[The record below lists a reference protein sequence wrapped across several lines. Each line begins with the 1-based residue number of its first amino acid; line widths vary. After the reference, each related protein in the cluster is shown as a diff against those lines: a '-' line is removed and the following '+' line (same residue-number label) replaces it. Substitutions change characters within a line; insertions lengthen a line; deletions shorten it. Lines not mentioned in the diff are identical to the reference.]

1 MDLQRPKYKELCPKW
16 NLALVLAY
24 ITSPPFEPIM
34 KASLW
39 HLILKTVF
47 LLKLASGWCR
57 NELHALSCD
66 EKCYRFRADGVWL
79 PHY

>member
-1 MDLQRPKYKELCPKW
+1 MDLQHPKIKEWCPNW
-16 NLALVLAY
+16 NLPLVLAY

-39 HLILKTVF
+39 HLTLKTVV
-47 LLKLASGWCR
+47 LLKIASGRCR

-66 EKCYRFRADGVWL
+66 EK
-79 PHY
+79 